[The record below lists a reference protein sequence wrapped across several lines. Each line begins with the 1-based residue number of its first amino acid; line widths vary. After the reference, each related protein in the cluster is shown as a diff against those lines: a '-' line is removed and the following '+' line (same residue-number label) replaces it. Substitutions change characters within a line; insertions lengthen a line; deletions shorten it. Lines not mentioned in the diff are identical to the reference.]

1 MLPDDYL
8 TSTEST
14 LSQADHF
21 GDLEKARLLVAEAQV
36 RATEAVAAA
45 IDRLAV
51 AVEAMADR

>member
-8 TSTEST
+8 TTTEST

-21 GDLEKARLLVAEAQV
+21 GDLEKPRLLVA
-36 RATEAVAAA
+36 EAVAAA